1 MDNSTASN
9 MQQLHSDIE
18 NRWQNV
24 GDITDVPI
32 LNSNLQPNQASTST
46 RFLTEADFL
55 NFANLQVGFSLPSEA
70 VEKFKA
76 TAARIFIS
84 GDNLMIL
91 SKRDGFNPTYS
102 LSGGT
107 GRYTYE
113 PMTTISAGLT
123 INF

>member
-1 MDNSTASN
+1 

-18 NRWQNV
+18 NRWQAP
-24 GDITDVPI
+24 GDITDVPL
-32 LNSNLQPNQASTST
+32 LNSNYQTNQASTST
-46 RFLTEADFL
+46 RFLVEADYL
-55 NFANLQVGFSLPSEA
+55 NFANLQIGYSISSDLTKKISA
-70 VEKFKA
+70 SS
-76 TAARIFIS
+76 ARIFLT

-91 SKRDGFNPTYS
+91 TKRDGFNPTYS